1 MAPCGRTI
9 PTPEPTKPRTRTT
22 RTRRIRGGPGRRT
35 TSTNL
40 KKKQKSR
47 VNEKKRKEEEQ
58 EVVGVATSVVSQEL
72 TKVGSTDRPYE
83 EEEEVIDVVGCCCST
98 PKGNKFRIPEIST
111 CPPAPKKQRVISSSS
126 SNCSLRRSPL
136 SFFSPPDLDLF
147 FFMALSTSRT
157 DVSV

>member
-1 MAPCGRTI
+1 MAPSGRTI
-9 PTPEPTKPRTRTT
+9 PTPEPTKPRTRT
-22 RTRRIRGGPGRRT
+22 RRIRGPGRRRT

-47 VNEKKRKEEEQ
+47 VNNEKKRKEEEE
-58 EVVGVATSVVSQEL
+58 EVVGVATSVVSHEL
-72 TKVGSTDRPYE
+72 TKEGSTDRPYDD
-83 EEEEVIDVVGCCCST
+83 EEVIDVVGSRCST

-147 FFMALSTSRT
+147 FFMALSNTT
-157 DVSV
+157 TNVSV